1 MPVAKPRYSLGTEPM
16 IAAWFGVLK
25 NPEPTPRSAIMSV
38 GRIQWEST
46 RRKSPMAKAL
56 IVARTP
62 IDAGTR
68 GPIRSVSRPLTVA
81 RPIVSTGAA
90 RKISPM
96 NDAEKC
102 STSWM

>member
-1 MPVAKPRYSLGTEPM
+1 
-16 IAAWFGVLK
+16 
-25 NPEPTPRSAIMSV
+25 MSV

-46 RRKSPMAKAL
+46 RRKSPMKKAP

-62 IDAGTR
+62 IDAGIR

-96 NDAEKC
+96 TDAEKQHVLDVERHQEAHHADRGGDEQQAQDAKREHPD
-102 STSWM
+102 